1 MNSHTEIKSYRSQT
15 GVHNEEF
22 GLAYYAS
29 LRPEMAAL
37 LPEPA
42 GAVLDVGCGTGVFA
56 RSLRDRGLAKE
67 VWGVEINTEA
77 AEAAS
82 KVLDKVLVGDVS
94 RLMTEL
100 PRRFF
105 DAVYFN
111 DSLEH
116 MEDPFSVLKE
126 IKKHLKPGGY
136 VMASLPNVRYIRNL
150 FELLFK
156 KDWKYQDHGVLDR
169 THLRFFTQK
178 SARRMF
184 EEAGLVVEISRG
196 IEPSQKW
203 YMKVL
208 NILTAGW
215 LEDTLYLQFIW
226 RTKV

>member
-1 MNSHTEIKSYRSQT
+1 MTDQAEMKSYRSQT
-15 GVHNEEF
+15 GVSNEEF
-22 GLAYYAS
+22 GQAYYAS

-37 LPEPA
+37 LPQPV
-42 GAVLDVGCGTGVFA
+42 GAILDVGCGLGVFA

-67 VWGVEINTEA
+67 VWGIEINREA
-77 AEAAS
+77 ADAAR
-82 KVLDKVLVGDVS
+82 KVLDKVLEGDVS
-94 RLMTEL
+94 RLMSEL
-100 PRRFF
+100 PHQFF

-116 MEDPFSVLKE
+116 MEDPYSVLRE
-126 IKKHLKPGGY
+126 IKRHLKPGGY

-196 IEPSQKW
+196 IEPSRKW

-226 RTKV
+226 RTKL